1 MQQREQLATRL
12 GFLLVSAGCAVGI
25 GNIWRFG
32 FITGQYGGAA
42 FVVIYLIFLAILGFP
57 VMVMEFSIGRAAQ
70 RNLAGAMTALE
81 PKGSKWH
88 VYGHMGILGNL
99 ILMMFYTTIAGWTL
113 AYLYH
118 SVAGHLMGKSPDE
131 LGAFFGGLISNL
143 NEMTLWV
150 FLVVFLGYLVCG
162 FGLKAGVER
171 VTKGMMGGL
180 FVILI
185 VLAVRAVTLPGA
197 GAGIDFY
204 LRPDFAKLSGEGVY
218 AAMSQAFFTLSLGIG
233 SMAIFGSYINKQRS
247 LAGESARVIGIDTF
261 VALMAGLI
269 IFPTAAAFGVDAGA
283 GPGLVFITLPNIFNA
298 MAGGAIWSFL
308 FFLLL
313 VLAAMTTA
321 VAVFENLTAYA
332 MDQWGWSRRKTVVV
346 EGIAVFLLSMPCVLG
361 FNLWSSVQP
370 LGEGS
375 GILDLWDFIVSF
387 LLLPIGSLVF
397 ALFCAH
403 KYGWGWSNFMAE
415 ANEGEGMKFPAGL
428 RFYCGTILP
437 LIIGFVLVVGILEK
451 FWPDVLP
458 F

>member
-57 VMVMEFSIGRAAQ
+57 VMVMEFSIGRAGQ

-88 VYGHMGILGNL
+88 VYGHTGILGNL

-118 SVAGHLMGKSPDE
+118 SVAGHLMGKTPDE
-131 LGAFFGGLISNL
+131 LGAFFGGLITNL

-150 FLVVFLGYLVCG
+150 FLVVLIGYLVCG

-332 MDQWGWSRRKTVVV
+332 MDQWGWTRKKTVIV

-361 FNLWSSVQP
+361 FNLWSSIQP

-397 ALFCAH
+397 ALFCAR
-403 KYGWGWSNFMAE
+403 KYGWGWSNFLKE

-451 FWPDVLP
+451 FWPNVLP